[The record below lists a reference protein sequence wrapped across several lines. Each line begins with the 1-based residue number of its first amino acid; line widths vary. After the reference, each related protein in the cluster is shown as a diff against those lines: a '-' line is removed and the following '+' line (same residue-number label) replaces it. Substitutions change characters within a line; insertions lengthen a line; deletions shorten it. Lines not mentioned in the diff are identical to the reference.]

1 MWKSGDFGISDC
13 LTYLPSDS
21 VLVQIGH
28 DKGTLR
34 STIQLR
40 LESNPF
46 ILIIIHTTN
55 FDIWNMEINPF

>member
-1 MWKSGDFGISDC
+1 M
-13 LTYLPSDS
+13 TYLPSDS
-21 VLVQIGH
+21 VLVQFGH

-46 ILIIIHTTN
+46 RLIIIHTTI
-55 FDIWNMEINPF
+55 FDIWNMEINQF